1 MVRCIPLSAFRP
13 RSIAN
18 RMTLLDEI
26 GTFRDRDLWLELRA
40 REPEHPARGWVPAY
54 RFAMRLD
61 GVDHPVGRISFRVGS
76 THTVEH
82 YAGHVGYEVTAAF
95 RGQRL
100 AERSCRLIL
109 PLARRHGFKTLW
121 ITCNPQNLASRRTCE
136 RLGAELVGIVD
147 VPPDND
153 VFEPGSEQ
161 KCRYRLA
168 L

>member
-1 MVRCIPLSAFRP
+1 MRSCGPPSLLSFWCTRPHLLGPLASRSLAMV
-13 RSIAN
+13 
-18 RMTLLDEI
+18 MTLLDEI

-40 REPEHPARGWVPAY
+40 REPENPVRGWVPGH
-54 RFAMRLD
+54 RF
-61 GVDHPVGRISFRVGS
+61 
-76 THTVEH
+76 
-82 YAGHVGYEVTAAF
+82 
-95 RGQRL
+95 

-109 PLARRHGFKTLW
+109 PLARRHGFDTLW
-121 ITCNPQNLASRRTCE
+121 ITCNPDNVASRRTCE

-153 VFEPGSEQ
+153 VYERGSER